1 MVAFSLLLTI
11 PVECLVATTT
21 WRRLYSKIFRRFDY
35 EDEDGDYREVTCCD
49 LIAIT
54 TATKVDSPNS
64 GGSPLHLPASDPSLL
79 LPSAEKVIDP
89 SSLLNHDS
97 SSDDDIE
104 FPETST
110 NNINTISQATN
121 LYHQPG
127 VEDSMRVAP
136 SSPGKQRR
144 RKKRFRRNQS
154 MRKSHGGN
162 QELSGSDLHLSASYS
177 ASSGAWAFFRS
188 ILGNGIASRPVVEN
202 SSPKVA
208 GDGSNLS
215 PRTTIEDLRLSA
227 LRESFR
233 DEDYHTANNSGRTSE
248 IRDSSSTSPIKPQLS
263 GSNRGSFANPARGSF
278 QERTANGSPP
288 SGERLPQNH
297 SLTNTAN
304 ITDGRASS
312 LDQQIY
318 GDILEEEIP
327 KCPTRNEFIPTF
339 MFWLCCLG
347 LSSVIHSWMYIASTF
362 SVISTILLMFIF
374 PSYMYFR
381 LGLLSDYQAKPLFG
395 ELLPN
400 RAYMTIIKTIG
411 IALLIFDILLM
422 VCLIATKQNVIKR
435 EG

>member
-21 WRRLYSKIFRRFDY
+21 WRRLYSKFFRRFDY
-35 EDEDGDYREVTCCD
+35 EDECGEYREVTCCD
-49 LIAIT
+49 LIAGT
-54 TATKVDSPNS
+54 TSTKLDSPDNG

-79 LPSAEKVIDP
+79 LPSGQQVLDP
-89 SSLLNHDS
+89 STILNHDS

-121 LYHQPG
+121 LYHTPE
-127 VEDSMRVAP
+127 EDSMRASP
-136 SSPGKQRR
+136 SSPGKHRRR
-144 RKKRFRRNQS
+144 RKKFRRSQS
-154 MRKSHGGN
+154 RKSHGGN
-162 QELSGSDLHLSASYS
+162 QESSGSTSMS

-188 ILGNGIASRPVVEN
+188 ILGNGISTQTIEEKN
-202 SSPKVA
+202 KPKV
-208 GDGSNLS
+208 GDNSNSNLS

-233 DEDYHTANNSGRTSE
+233 EEDYHTANNSGRTSE
-248 IRDSSSTSPIKPQLS
+248 VRNSGSISPAKS
-263 GSNRGSFANPARGSF
+263 GSNRGSFAN
-278 QERTANGSPP
+278 NGNNSLSP
-288 SGERLPQNH
+288 SGEVLPQNH

-312 LDQQIY
+312 LDQQIF

-347 LSSVIHSWMYIASTF
+347 LSSVIHSWMYVASTF

-400 RAYMTIIKTIG
+400 RAYMSIIKTIG
-411 IALLIFDILLM
+411 IALLIFDVLLM